1 MSQDEK
7 NNAMREGGDFID
19 RKFPKFCTNIKI
31 DVVNHKN
38 IVLSMFYGEV
48 VIETIAIDEE
58 QAAKLAEILNHVV
71 KGTDLCEI

>member
-1 MSQDEK
+1 
-7 NNAMREGGDFID
+7 
-19 RKFPKFCTNIKI
+19 
-31 DVVNHKN
+31 
-38 IVLSMFYGEV
+38 MFYGEV